1 MLTNEDLLA
10 ISNLMDVKL
19 KPIKEDIAEL
29 KQDVAILKQD
39 VAILKQDV
47 AGLKGEVSGLKQ
59 DVAGLKQDVAGL
71 KQDVAVLKEDVADLK
86 QRMNNVE
93 YILENDMQPRLRNIE
108 NCYVTTYQRYYEKT
122 EQVDAL
128 HTDVVILKGVAQEH
142 SIKIKELSQAVM

>member
-47 AGLKGEVSGLKQ
+47 AGLKEEVSGLKQ
-59 DVAGLKQDVAGL
+59 DVAILKQDVAT
-71 KQDVAVLKEDVADLK
+71 LKEDVADLK
-86 QRMNNVE
+86 QKMSNVE
-93 YILENDMQPRLRNIE
+93 CILENDMQPRLRNIE

-122 EQVDAL
+122 EQFDAL
-128 HTDVVILKGVAQEH
+128 QADVVILKGVAQEH